1 MGWDVPDDD
10 GVLGTSGEKAMSKI
24 ELGLC
29 KAKRSEAGGYSKV
42 HGGEIES
49 PSLIS

>member
-29 KAKRSEAGGYSKV
+29 KAKRSEAGATVRYM
-42 HGGEIES
+42 GER
-49 PSLIS
+49 